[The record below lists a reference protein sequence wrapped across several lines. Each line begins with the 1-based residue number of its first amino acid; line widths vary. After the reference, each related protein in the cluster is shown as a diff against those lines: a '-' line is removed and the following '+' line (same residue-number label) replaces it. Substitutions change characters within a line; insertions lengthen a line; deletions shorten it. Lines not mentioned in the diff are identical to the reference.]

1 VTIPLLTGIAL
12 LQDIVLARVSIL
24 GGRPDLVLLSVIAW
38 ATLRGSAEGIVWGF
52 IGGLLLDLFSGGP
65 MGGITLPLLVIA
77 LLAGRRWGQ
86 ELGPTGLRVFLVALG
101 LCFLYHVL
109 LLLILTG
116 TGRLVDWAYGL
127 SRVAAPS
134 AVLNGVLAPVVHY
147 LLSILDRRTR
157 PEGLTFDGA

>member
-1 VTIPLLTGIAL
+1 MTVPLLTGVAL

-24 GGRPDLVLLSVIAW
+24 GGRPDLVLLSVVAW

-65 MGGITLPLLVIA
+65 MGGITLALLVVA
-77 LLAGRRWGQ
+77 LLAGRQWGR
-86 ELGPTGLRVFLVALG
+86 ELGPTSLRVFLVTLG

-116 TGRLVDWAYGL
+116 TGRSVDWVYGL
-127 SRVAAPS
+127 ARVAAPS
-134 AVLNGVLAPVVHY
+134 AVLNGALAPLVHY
-147 LLSILDRRTR
+147 LFSILDRRTR